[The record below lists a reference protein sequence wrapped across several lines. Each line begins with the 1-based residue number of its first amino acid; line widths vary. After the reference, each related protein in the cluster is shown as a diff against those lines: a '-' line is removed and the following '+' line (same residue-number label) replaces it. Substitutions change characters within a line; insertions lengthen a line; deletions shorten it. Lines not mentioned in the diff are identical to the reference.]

1 MNKTYDHKTIEKEIY
16 EMWEKIRAFSPEGA
30 KTLRETFGE
39 KNHESKGSAPS
50 GNDSNFSGTPFTVLM
65 PPPNANAPL
74 HCGHVTYAIQDLMIR
89 FKRMQGYDALYLPG
103 VDHAGFETQYVY
115 ENKLKKEGKSRFD
128 FDRDTFYN
136 DVLAFVEENS
146 DTAINQLKLLGMSA
160 DWDRNTFMLDP
171 KVIDTV
177 YDTFIKMY
185 NEGLVYREGYMVN
198 YSTFYGTTFSDLE
211 TDYKDSVSPLY
222 YVKYPI
228 RVAPSKKGQPLY
240 LTVATVRPE
249 TIYADVAI
257 AVNPKDKRYKD
268 FVGKN
273 VINPL
278 TNEKIPVIED
288 EYVDIEF
295 GTGCLKITP
304 GHDFN
309 DYKIGKKHKLKVIS
323 LINLDGRMNENA
335 NEVSGLFPSA
345 ARKKVV
351 EILKEKGA
359 IEKINEKYEN
369 RLHVDYK
376 EGNVIE
382 PMILP
387 NWFINMDKLLDPVIS
402 AIEKNE
408 VKFNL
413 PEWKRDTLRWINE
426 KKPWPISRQTV
437 FGIRIPAWYS
447 VSENP
452 DLQVTFLTNS
462 KEYKTGK
469 VSDFL
474 KAGVSLSEIKSGLQK
489 VIATEDAKYVIQKEG
504 PGDDYIQETDTFDT
518 WFSSGQW
525 PLTTTGFPDSADF
538 KKYYPTDFL
547 DSMWDIMF
555 FWIVRMIMFS
565 LYLTG
570 EVPFKLVY
578 FHGAVVDKFGAK
590 MSKSKGNVVNP
601 TDMIEKY
608 GADALRMGII
618 VGGNTEA
625 KFSPFDED
633 KVRGYRNF
641 ANKIWNVARFINQ
654 KIEES
659 KLEIPDDIDSS
670 SLQQDDKLILKKLED
685 LISSVTKDLDRH
697 KFKPAG
703 EAIYDFIWNTL
714 ANDYLESIK
723 SRSDVSGV
731 FTLRRA
737 FLSSIKLLHPFMPFV
752 TEAVWKEISKPKLES
767 EYIIISKWPT

>member
-89 FKRMQGYDALYLPG
+89 FKRIQGYDALYLPG

-228 RVAPSKKGQPLY
+228 RVAPSKKGQPLF

-295 GTGCLKITP
+295 GTGILKITP

-309 DYKIGKKHKLKVIS
+309 DYKIGKKHKLKIIS
-323 LINLDGRMNENA
+323 LINLDGKMNENA
-335 NEVSGLFPSA
+335 NEVCGLFPSQ

-351 EILKEKGA
+351 EILQEKGA
-359 IEKINEKYEN
+359 IEKINDKYEN
-369 RLHVDYK
+369 RVLVDYK

-413 PEWKRDTLRWINE
+413 PEWK
-426 KKPWPISRQTV
+426 S
-437 FGIRIPAWYS
+437 
-447 VSENP
+447 
-452 DLQVTFLTNS
+452 DLQ
-462 KEYKTGK
+462 
-469 VSDFL
+469 
-474 KAGVSLSEIKSGLQK
+474 I
-489 VIATEDAKYVIQKEG
+489 
-504 PGDDYIQETDTFDT
+504 
-518 WFSSGQW
+518 
-525 PLTTTGFPDSADF
+525 
-538 KKYYPTDFL
+538 
-547 DSMWDIMF
+547 
-555 FWIVRMIMFS
+555 
-565 LYLTG
+565 
-570 EVPFKLVY
+570 
-578 FHGAVVDKFGAK
+578 
-590 MSKSKGNVVNP
+590 
-601 TDMIEKY
+601 
-608 GADALRMGII
+608 
-618 VGGNTEA
+618 
-625 KFSPFDED
+625 
-633 KVRGYRNF
+633 
-641 ANKIWNVARFINQ
+641 
-654 KIEES
+654 
-659 KLEIPDDIDSS
+659 
-670 SLQQDDKLILKKLED
+670 
-685 LISSVTKDLDRH
+685 
-697 KFKPAG
+697 
-703 EAIYDFIWNTL
+703 
-714 ANDYLESIK
+714 
-723 SRSDVSGV
+723 GV
-731 FTLRRA
+731 FRNAIPRRNSNA
-737 FLSSIKLLHPFMPFV
+737 KNSLPAYWPGFFFV
-752 TEAVWKEISKPKLES
+752 YPS
-767 EYIIISKWPT
+767 

>member
-1 MNKTYDHKTIEKEIY
+1 MNKIYDHKTLEKEVY
-16 EMWEKIRAFSPEGA
+16 EMWEKIHAFSPEGA
-30 KTLRETFGE
+30 KTLREKDGD
-39 KNHESKGSAPS
+39 KNSRSEFADKPYS
-50 GNDSNFSGTPFTVLM
+50 VLM
-65 PPPNANAPL
+65 PPPNANAPI
-74 HCGHVTYAIQDLMIR
+74 HCGHATYSLQDIMIR
-89 FKRMQGYDALYLPG
+89 YKRMQGFDVLYFPG
-103 VDHAGFETQYVY
+103 TDHAGFETQYVY
-115 ENKLKKEGKSRFD
+115 EKKLKAEGKSRFD
-128 FDRDTFYN
+128 FDRNTFYN
-136 DVLAFVEENS
+136 DVLNFVKENS
-146 DTAINQLKLLGMSA
+146 NTAINQLKLLGMSA
-160 DWDRNTFMLDP
+160 DWDRNTFMLDQ

-185 NEGLVYREGYMVN
+185 KEGLVYREGYMVN

-222 YVKYPI
+222 YVRYEI
-228 RVAPSKKGQPLY
+228 SVAPKKGQSSY

-257 AVNPKDKRYKD
+257 AVNPNDKRYKD
-268 FVGKN
+268 FVGKK

-278 TNEKIPVIED
+278 TNEEIPVIED
-288 EYVDIEF
+288 EYVDMEF

-309 DYKIGKKHKLKVIS
+309 DYKIGKKHDLKIIS
-323 LINLDGRMNENA
+323 LINLDGRMNESA
-335 NEVSGLFPSA
+335 GEVAGLFPA
-345 ARKKVV
+345 QARKKVA
-351 EILKEKGA
+351 EILQEKGA
-359 IEKINEKYEN
+359 IEKINDKYEN
-369 RLHVDYK
+369 RVLVDYK

-413 PEWKRDTLRWINE
+413 PEWKRDTLRWIKE

-452 DLQVTFLTNS
+452 DLQVTFVN
-462 KEYKTGK
+462 KNGEYTSGE
-469 VSDFL
+469 VSEIL
-474 KAGVSLSEIKSGLQK
+474 KGGTSLGEIKSGLRK
-489 VIATEDAKYVIQKEG
+489 VIPSKDAKYLIQKDS
-504 PGDDYIQETDTFDT
+504 PGDDFLQETDTFDT

-547 DSMWDIMF
+547 DSGYDIMF
-555 FWIVRMIMFS
+555 FWIARMIMFA

-570 EVPFKLVY
+570 EIPFKNVY
-578 FHGAVVDKFGAK
+578 FHGMVTGKDGRK
-590 MSKSKGNVVNP
+590 MSKSKNNGVNP
-601 TDMIEKY
+601 VEMIDLY
-608 GADALRMGII
+608 GADALRMGLI

-633 KVRGYRNF
+633 KVRGFRNF
-641 ANKIWNVARFINQ
+641 ANKIWNVSRFINQ
-654 KIEES
+654 KIEDGHLNIPNDLSDSDLQNEDKELLS
-659 KLEIPDDIDSS
+659 KL
-670 SLQQDDKLILKKLED
+670 KL
-685 LISSVTKDLDRH
+685 LIESVTNDLDRF
-697 KFKPAG
+697 KFKLAG
-703 EAIYDFIWNTL
+703 ESIYDFIWNTL

-723 SRSDVSGV
+723 SRSDVSAM
-731 FTLRRA
+731 FTLRSA
-737 FLSSIKLLHPFMPFV
+737 FLSAIKLLHPFMPFV
-752 TEAVWKEISKPKLES
+752 TEAVWKEISKPKSES
-767 EYIIISKWPT
+767 KYIIISKWPV

>member
-1 MNKTYDHKTIEKEIY
+1 MNKTYDHKTLEKEVY
-16 EMWEKIRAFSPEGA
+16 EMWEKIGAFSPEGA
-30 KTLRETFGE
+30 KTLRE
-39 KNHESKGSAPS
+39 KG
-50 GNDSNFSGTPFTVLM
+50 GNNLPYSVLM
-65 PPPNANAPL
+65 PPPNANAPI
-74 HCGHVTYAIQDLMIR
+74 HCGHATYSLQDIMIR
-89 FKRMQGYDALYLPG
+89 YKRMQGFDALYLPG
-103 VDHAGFETQYVY
+103 TDHAGFETQYVY
-115 ENKLKKEGKSRFD
+115 EKKLKAEGKSRFD
-128 FDRDTFYN
+128 FDRDTFYK
-136 DVLAFVEENS
+136 DVLNFVKENS

-160 DWDRNTFMLDP
+160 DWDRNTFMLGQ
-171 KVIDTV
+171 KVIDIV

-222 YVKYPI
+222 YVKYAIGATP
-228 RVAPSKKGQPLY
+228 KKEGLPLY
-240 LTVATVRPE
+240 MTVATVRPE

-257 AVNPKDKRYKD
+257 AVNPNDKRYKD
-268 FVGKN
+268 FVGKK

-278 TNEKIPVIED
+278 TNEEIPVIED

-309 DYKIGKKHKLKVIS
+309 DYKIGKKHGLSVIS
-323 LINLDGRMNENA
+323 LINLDGRMNEFA
-335 NEVSGLFPSA
+335 GEVAGLFPSA

-351 EILKEKGA
+351 EILQEKGA
-359 IEKINEKYEN
+359 IEKINDKYEN
-369 RLHVDYK
+369 RVLVDYK

-413 PEWKRDTLRWINE
+413 PEWKRDTLRWIKE

-447 VSENP
+447 ISENP
-452 DLQVTFLTNS
+452 DLQVTFVDKSGVYRSGNLKQMLGTNN
-462 KEYKTGK
+462 GK
-469 VSDFL
+469 DY
-474 KAGVSLSEIKSGLQK
+474 SLDEIKSGLQK
-489 VIATEDAKYVIQKEG
+489 VIPSKDAKYLIQKDS
-504 PGDDYIQETDTFDT
+504 PGDDFLQETDTFDT

-525 PLTTTGFPDSADF
+525 PLTTTKYPDSSDF

-547 DSMWDIMF
+547 DSGYDIMF
-555 FWIVRMIMFS
+555 FWIARMIMFG

-570 EVPFKLVY
+570 EIPFKNVY
-578 FHGAVVDKFGAK
+578 FHGMVTGKDGRK
-590 MSKSKGNVVNP
+590 MSKSKNNGVNP
-601 TDMIEKY
+601 VEMIEKY
-608 GADALRMGII
+608 GADALRMGLI

-633 KVRGYRNF
+633 KVRGFRNF
-641 ANKIWNVARFINQ
+641 ANKIWNVSRFINQ
-654 KIEES
+654 KIEDDHLNIPDEMSDSDLQKEDKELLS
-659 KLEIPDDIDSS
+659 KLK
-670 SLQQDDKLILKKLED
+670 SLIE
-685 LISSVTKDLDRH
+685 SVTKDLDRY
-697 KFKPAG
+697 KFKLAG
-703 EAIYDFIWNTL
+703 ESIYDFIWNTL

-723 SRSDVSGV
+723 SRSDVSAM
-731 FTLRRA
+731 FTLRRS
-737 FLSSIKLLHPFMPFV
+737 FLSAIKLLHPFMPFV
-752 TEAVWKEISKPKLES
+752 TEAVWKEISKPKSES
-767 EYIIISKWPT
+767 KYIIISKWPI

>member
-1 MNKTYDHKTIEKEIY
+1 MNKTYDHKTLEKEIY
-16 EMWEKIRAFSPEGA
+16 VMWEKSGAFSPEGA
-30 KTLRETFGE
+30 KTLREQNGLR
-39 KNHESKGSAPS
+39 
-50 GNDSNFSGTPFTVLM
+50 DSDNEFSGKPFSVLM
-65 PPPNANAPL
+65 PPPNANAPI
-74 HCGHVTYAIQDLMIR
+74 HCGHATYSLQDILIR
-89 FKRMQGYDALYLPG
+89 FKRMQGYDALYFPG
-103 VDHAGFETQYVY
+103 TDHAGFETQYVY

-128 FDRDTFYN
+128 FDRETFFN
-136 DVLAFVEENS
+136 DVLSFVNENS
-146 DTAINQLKLLGMSA
+146 DIAINQLKLLGMSA
-160 DWDRNTFMLDP
+160 DWKRNTFMLDK
-171 KVIDTV
+171 KVVDTV

-185 NEGLVYREGYMVN
+185 KEGLIYREGYMVN

-211 TDYKDSVSPLY
+211 TEYKDSVSPLY
-222 YVKYPI
+222 YVKYAI
-228 RVAPSKKGQPLY
+228 GVAPKKEGLPSY
-240 LTVATVRPE
+240 MTVATVRPE

-257 AVNPKDKRYKD
+257 AVNPKDKRYKG
-268 FVGKN
+268 FVGKE

-288 EYVDIEF
+288 EYADIEF

-309 DYKIGKKHKLKVIS
+309 DYKIGKKHGLKIIS
-323 LINLDGRMNENA
+323 LISLDGRMNENA
-335 NEVSGLFPSA
+335 GETKGLFPA
-345 ARKKVV
+345 QARKKVV
-351 EILKEKGA
+351 EILQEKGS
-359 IEKINEKYEN
+359 IEKINDNYEN
-369 RLHVDYK
+369 RLLVDYK

-402 AIEKNE
+402 AIEKNK

-413 PEWKRDTLRWINE
+413 PEWKRDTLRWIKE

-452 DLQVTFLTNS
+452 NLQVTFLTNF

-469 VSDFL
+469 VSDLL
-474 KAGVSLSEIKSGLQK
+474 KAGISLSEIKSGLQK
-489 VIATEDAKYVIQKEG
+489 VITTEDAKYVIQKDS
-504 PGDDYIQETDTFDT
+504 PGDDFLQETDTFDT

-525 PLTTTGFPDSADF
+525 PLTTTGFPDSGDF

-547 DSMWDIMF
+547 DSGYDIMF
-555 FWIVRMIMFS
+555 FWIARMIMFG
-565 LYLTG
+565 LYLTK
-570 EVPFKLVY
+570 EIPFKNVY
-578 FHGAVVDKFGAK
+578 FHGMVTGKDGRK
-590 MSKSKGNVVNP
+590 MSKSKNNGVNP
-601 TDMIEKY
+601 VEMIEKY
-608 GADALRMGII
+608 GTDALRMGLI

-641 ANKIWNVARFINQ
+641 ANKIWNVGRFINQ

-659 KLEIPDDIDSS
+659 NLNIPDDLPDAD
-670 SLQQDDKLILKKLED
+670 LKPEELEFLKKLEI
-685 LISSVTKDLDRH
+685 LINEVTKDLDRY
-697 KFKPAG
+697 KFKLAG
-703 EAIYDFIWNTL
+703 ESIYDFIWNTL

-723 SRSDVSGV
+723 SRDDVSAM

-737 FLSSIKLLHPFMPFV
+737 FLTAIKLLHPFMPFV
-752 TEAVWKEISKPKLES
+752 TEAVWQEIKKPKGES
-767 EYIIISKWPT
+767 NFIIISKWPS